1 MTTTPNLSGLRLLLV
16 EDEALVAMEA
26 EDMLTDLG
34 CVVVDVAGT
43 LARGLAVASD
53 RMVELDGAVL
63 DINLGGEKVY
73 PVADVLLAR
82 GVPFIFASGYGA
94 GGVALRY
101 AHAPVLTKPY
111 QPKALEERMAAALS
125 SGPAR

>member
-1 MTTTPNLSGLRLLLV
+1 MTTTSNLNGLRLLLV

-26 EDMLTDLG
+26 EDMLNDLG

-43 LARGLAVASD
+43 LERGLAVAGD
-53 RMVELDGAVL
+53 PTVELDGAVL

-73 PVADVLLAR
+73 PVADALLAR

-94 GGVALRY
+94 GSVALRY
-101 AHAPVLTKPY
+101 AHAPVLAKPY
-111 QPKALEERMAAALS
+111 QPKALEERLAAALAS
-125 SGPAR
+125 APTR